1 LAEFWT
7 TARKPYPNVSRIARL
22 ARSNSPAS
30 AFDLFAKVVRQYG
43 CSLPRSA
50 WHDEN
55 NCTRRFR
62 QQAALR
68 DQTNATG
75 TGN

>member
-1 LAEFWT
+1 LAVGRILNHGEETLSQCFRDST
-7 TARKPYPNVSRIARL
+7 SCAQQFARVGLR
-22 ARSNSPAS
+22 
-30 AFDLFAKVVRQYG
+30 LFARVVRQYG

-55 NCTRRFR
+55 NCT
-62 QQAALR
+62 QQEALR
-68 DQTNATG
+68 DQTNVTG

>member
-1 LAEFWT
+1 LTEFWT
-7 TARKPYPNVSRIARL
+7 TAKKPYPNVSGIARL
-22 ARSNSPAS
+22 ARSNSPTS
-30 AFDLFAKVVRQYG
+30 AFDYLPKVVRQYG

-62 QQAALR
+62 KQAALR
-68 DQTNATG
+68 DHINVAG